1 MEIVDKRFIH
11 LNRNSAL
18 PLYYQLKEHIKEA
31 IVKGHYKEN
40 DKLPTE
46 EELCNA
52 FDISRPVVRK
62 AYDELIKEGVIDRY
76 KGKGTF
82 VRSQDPRESL
92 MKEML
97 SFSFEKNIDDLEKH
111 TKIVKIN
118 KTNNAI
124 IAQKMGLTVD
134 KDLLHIIRIA
144 HDYEC
149 PKYMLESYIPLDLYK
164 NIESLIFNC
173 IDKPVIDVIE
183 SFYGIPFAKAKRTLE
198 ALELDEEKREFLAV
212 KEHGLAYE
220 VETKY
225 VDELG
230 RITVLEYASFLV
242 DRTKITVD
250 IKRKY

>member
-76 KGKGTF
+76 KGRGTF
-82 VRSQDPRESL
+82 VRSQDHRDSL

-97 SFSFEKNIDDLEKH
+97 SFSFEKNIDDLELH
-111 TKIVKIN
+111 SKIVKIN

-124 IAQKMGLTVD
+124 IAQKMGLAVD
-134 KDLLHIIRIA
+134 KDLLHVVRIV

-149 PKYMLESYIPLDLYK
+149 PKYMIESYIPLDMYK
-164 NIESLIFNC
+164 NIESLIFHC
-173 IDKPVIDVIE
+173 IDKPIIDIVE
-183 SFYGIPFAKAKRTLE
+183 SFYGINFKKAKRNLV
-198 ALELDEEKREFLAV
+198 ALDMDEEKQAFLAV
-212 KEHGLAYE
+212 KDSKLIYE

-225 VDELG
+225 VDELD
-230 RITVLEYASFLV
+230 RITVLEYASFIV
-242 DRTKITVD
+242 ERTKISVD

>member
-31 IVKGHYKEN
+31 IIKGHYKEN

-46 EELCNA
+46 EELCKA

-76 KGKGTF
+76 KGRGTF
-82 VRSQDPRESL
+82 VRSQDHRDSL
-92 MKEML
+92 MKDML

-111 TKIVKIN
+111 SKIVKIN

-124 IAQKMGLTVD
+124 ICQKMGLSID
-134 KDLLHIIRIA
+134 KDLLHVVRII
-144 HDYEC
+144 HDFEC
-149 PKYMLESYIPLDLYK
+149 PKYMIESYIPMYLYR
-164 NIESLIFNC
+164 NIETLIFNC
-173 IDKPVIDVIE
+173 IDKAIIDIIE
-183 SFYGIPFAKAKRTLE
+183 SFYGIAFEKAKRSLE
-198 ALELDEEKREFLAV
+198 AIDLDEEKRAFLVAND
-212 KEHGLAYE
+212 EHRAYE

-225 VDELG
+225 IDELG
-230 RITVLEYASFLV
+230 RITVLEYGTFLV
-242 DRTKITVD
+242 GRTKITVD